1 MIRVFL
7 AVIAMFFLPF
17 FVYAAFKF
25 VKDRGDVKDG
35 FLQGAP
41 VNWLL
46 VIGTILAV
54 GSLAK
59 LVSTDILEYEQQ
71 QSAPSETSGPRIP
84 GRTQ

>member
-1 MIRVFL
+1 MIRVLL

-17 FVYAAFKF
+17 FAYAAYKF

-59 LVSTDILEYEQQ
+59 LVSTDILEYEEQ
-71 QSAPSETSGPRIP
+71 QSAPSATTGTKTP
-84 GRTQ
+84 GRNQ